1 MRQEG
6 VSTYHWCRNNK
17 VKLWN
22 KIAVHLKWKEV
33 LINQYAPPVFFFS
46 GIWPAVFTLFYC
58 HVIRDSRLLE
68 RFIYSCSH
76 TTNAASI
83 LNTWSRSI
91 PFVNTLISLNC
102 PLCLNIILC
111 NMLVMMESLSGCQLS
126 PGGRQ
131 WGCYYAGSA
140 LWLLSWD
147 RKACLVGQRGTTI
160 RFVDCSTRWLVEIRK
175 WSTLI
180 SAARQLMWSY
190 IFWHIPSMTYYWWTR
205 KSVWSLLALC
215 SRQMRDT
222 LRGVL
227 SSKGL
232 CKYFTISLLHSW
244 IIYSAAWGW
253 MSLMT
258 EWDVSF
264 VYSYLSDTNL
274 LFFFIHNSNIFIVIQ
289 LHSSQCFLFFFSCL
303 NVATADRYI
312 RLKTDWKNGWFAQL
326 GKT

>member
-1 MRQEG
+1 MHLQFSSSLAYGRQILLYFTVMFLATSAFWRDASVPAFISLMR
-6 VSTYHWCRNNK
+6 
-17 VKLWN
+17 
-22 KIAVHLKWKEV
+22 
-33 LINQYAPPVFFFS
+33 PP
-46 GIWPAVFTLFYC
+46 
-58 HVIRDSRLLE
+58 
-68 RFIYSCSH
+68 
-76 TTNAASI
+76 I
-83 LNTWSRSI
+83 LNTWSRST

-102 PLCLNIILC
+102 PLCLNIVLRYI
-111 NMLVMMESLSGCQLS
+111 LVMMESLSGCQLS

-131 WGCYYAGSA
+131 WGCYYAGGA
-140 LWLLSWD
+140 LWLLSRD

-180 SAARQLMWSY
+180 SAAGQLMWSY

-205 KSVWSLLALC
+205 ESVWSLLALC

-244 IIYSAAWGW
+244 IIYSTARGW

-264 VYSYLSDTNL
+264 VYSYLSDTNV
-274 LFFFIHNSNIFIVIQ
+274 LFF
-289 LHSSQCFLFFFSCL
+289 LHP
-303 NVATADRYI
+303 
-312 RLKTDWKNGWFAQL
+312 
-326 GKT
+326 